1 MVIHLLLMKMELNQ
15 NVGFISGTAK
25 FKEKSGCCHSKHTK
39 NCCIATSVFGALFL
53 ILGVIVLLLGKGML
67 EKSIHKSM
75 ALTPG
80 SDRLASWLKPPV
92 QAYMEAYGF
101 HIKNPDDILR

>member
-1 MVIHLLLMKMELNQ
+1 MDPKQ
-15 NVGFISGTAK
+15 NVGFISGTPK
-25 FKEKSGCCHSKHTK
+25 VKKQSGCCLSKHTK

-67 EKSIHKSM
+67 EKTIYKSM

-92 QAYMEAYGF
+92 QPYMEAYGF
-101 HIKNPDDILR
+101 DVQNPEEILK